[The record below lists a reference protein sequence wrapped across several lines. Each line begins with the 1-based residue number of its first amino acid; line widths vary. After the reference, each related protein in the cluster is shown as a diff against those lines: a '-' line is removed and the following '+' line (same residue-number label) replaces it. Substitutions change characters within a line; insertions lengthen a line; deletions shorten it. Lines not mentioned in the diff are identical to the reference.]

1 MKAHELR
8 DQSLKELESLEREKA
23 EELMQLKIRLSMRNL
38 DNPLQVRELR
48 REVAVIK
55 TIINQKRATAQ

>member
-8 DQSLKELESLEREKA
+8 DQSLKELESLVREKA